1 MDLFIVNSAIFF
13 IGFGIVSYILFCV
26 ISKAVKKGML
36 EALEEWRN
44 RQWTSRKAWLEKRIL
59 VQKQGWHFENVNLV
73 FVSTEINE

>member
-36 EALEEWRN
+36 EALGEWRN
-44 RQWTSRKAWLEKRIL
+44 RQ
-59 VQKQGWHFENVNLV
+59 
-73 FVSTEINE
+73 